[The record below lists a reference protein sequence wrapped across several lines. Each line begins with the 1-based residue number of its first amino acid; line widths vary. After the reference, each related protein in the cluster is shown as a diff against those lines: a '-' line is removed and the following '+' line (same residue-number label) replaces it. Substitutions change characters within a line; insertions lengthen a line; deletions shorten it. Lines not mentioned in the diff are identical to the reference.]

1 MHSFVA
7 TIMLVAL
14 GLAAALVAGL
24 FIDKNF
30 FTLLLSYCPG
40 GIYEVAVIAIAFDLE
55 PDFVSFHH
63 IIRLL
68 FILYIIPIIL
78 KIIEKTRTKH

>member
-7 TIMLVAL
+7 TFFLVLL
-14 GLAAALVAGL
+14 GFFAALAAGL

-40 GIYEVAVIAIAFDLE
+40 GIYEVAVIAIFFDLDPE
-55 PDFVSFHH
+55 FVSFHH

-68 FILYIIPIIL
+68 IIL
-78 KIIEKTRTKH
+78 FIVPIFVRSLKKKPT